1 MKIAFA
7 FAALLLLVPAR
18 SSHADA
24 AADTAK
30 LMEKA
35 MVVTEDIATIV
46 DTNKD
51 ACDAMGDK
59 LNVYIDKQVPFF
71 KQMKDATKNMTDA
84 QKKALTDKYADRM
97 GKAVKKMTPGITNCQ
112 KNAKVTAAMAKATG

>member
-24 AADTAK
+24 AADNAK

-35 MVVTEDIATIV
+35 MAVMEDMANIIDA
-46 DTNKD
+46 NKD
-51 ACDAMGDK
+51 ACDPMGDK
-59 LNVYIDKQVPFF
+59 LNVYVDKQAPFF
-71 KQMKDATKNMTDA
+71 KQLKDATKNLTAD
-84 QKKALTDKYADRM
+84 QKKALTDKYSDRM
-97 GKAVKKMTPGITNCQ
+97 GKAVKKMTPGMTNCQ
-112 KNAKVTAAMAKATG
+112 KNAKVTAAMAKASG